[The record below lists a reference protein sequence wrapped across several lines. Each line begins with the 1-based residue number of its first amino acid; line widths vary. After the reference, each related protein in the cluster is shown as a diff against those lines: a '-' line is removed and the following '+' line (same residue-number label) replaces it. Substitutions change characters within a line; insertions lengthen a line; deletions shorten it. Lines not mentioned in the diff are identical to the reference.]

1 MFAFAVNA
9 LLVIVGSLIGLI
21 FKKFIKKEICDMV
34 LKAMGLV
41 VLLIGIIG
49 VIQNMITV
57 EDGKLSSNGT
67 LLLIMAIAI
76 GTFIGEFIKIEQ
88 HMNDFAYKLEKKI
101 NKGKIADGFI
111 TATLIYCV
119 GSMAIIGSMESAF
132 GSPNTIYLKSA
143 LDGITSIA
151 LASTLGFGVA
161 LSSVSIIIYQ
171 GILTLLFYFLGD
183 FLPTDFITSFSMVG
197 YTMVAAIGLNF
208 LIKDK
213 ENGSIRVGNML
224 PSLLVV
230 IAYHLIMMLF

>member
-1 MFAFAVNA
+1 MFAFLVNA

-34 LKAMGLV
+34 LKAMGIV

-88 HMNDFAYKLEKKI
+88 HMNNFAVKLENKI

-161 LSSVSIIIYQ
+161 LSSVSVIVYQ
-171 GILTLLFYFLGD
+171 GLLTLLFYFLGD
-183 FLPTDFITSFSMVG
+183 FMPADFITSFSMVG

-213 ENGSIRVGNML
+213 ENGTIRVGNML
-224 PSLLVV
+224 PALIVV
-230 IAYHLIMMLF
+230 IVYHLIMTLF